1 MKSNTHLQNA
11 KNKKDDEFYTRFE
24 DIEKE
29 LDSYDWSD
37 KIVGCPADSEESEFV
52 RFFKTRAKKVI
63 YWQEIF
69 DEEKYKEVDVIVT
82 NPPFS
87 EYSKYLKVLKE
98 LNKPFYLVAPKI
110 ICRRPLIEIPD
121 IRFGKN
127 LINNFKNNKTAPCCW
142 ITNFPEDRPLWE
154 PTIEKTVY
162 EANTN
167 GLNVVNSVRDIGKD
181 FREIPNLCIPQ
192 TVIENRNLNIEL
204 DKILVAHGGIVSLY
218 GRDKENKIIEP
229 YSIKNYFMRVLLNY
243 DPSKIKFLTKKCDEG
258 KIDFIEKIKKECNG
272 DEIDFFE
279 KWQKNV

>member
-1 MKSNTHLQNA
+1 MTNGISSKNTHLQNA
-11 KNKKDDEFYTRFE
+11 KEKKDDEFYTRFE

-29 LDSYDWSD
+29 LGSYDWSN
-37 KIVGCPADSEESEFV
+37 KVIGCPADSEESEFI
-52 RFFKTRAKKVI
+52 RFFRTRAKKVI

-69 DEEKYKEVDVIVT
+69 DEEKYREVDVIVT

-98 LNKPFYLVAPKI
+98 LNKPFYLVAPKTI
-110 ICRRPLIEIPD
+110 FRKSLIEIPN

-127 LINNFKNNKTAPCCW
+127 IINNFKNNKTAPCCW

-167 GLNVVNSVRDIGKD
+167 GLNVVKGVRDIGKD

-192 TVIENRNLNIEL
+192 TVIENRNLNINL
-204 DKILVAHGGIVSLY
+204 DKIVVAHGRIVSLY
-218 GRDKENKIIEP
+218 ERYKENKIIEP
-229 YSIKNYFMRVLLNY
+229 YSVKNYFTRVLLNY
-243 DPSKIKFLTKKCDEG
+243 DPSKIKLLTKNE
-258 KIDFIEKIKKECNG
+258 
-272 DEIDFFE
+272 
-279 KWQKNV
+279 

>member
-1 MKSNTHLQNA
+1 MKKNTHLQNA
-11 KNKKDDEFYTRFE
+11 KYKKDDEFYTRFE

-29 LDSYDWSD
+29 LGSYDWSN
-37 KIVGCPADSEESEFV
+37 KIIGCPADCEESEFV
-52 RFFKTRAKKVI
+52 NFFKNRAKKVI

-69 DEEKYKEVDVIVT
+69 DEEKYREVDVIVT

-98 LNKPFYLVAPKI
+98 LNKPFYLVAPTTIVRK
-110 ICRRPLIEIPD
+110 PLIQIPS

-127 LINNFKNNKTAPCCW
+127 LINHFKNNKTASCCW

-192 TVIENRNLNIEL
+192 TVVENRNLNIDF
-204 DKILVAHGGIVSLY
+204 DKIVVTRGKGEVVYIFQKN
-218 GRDKENKIIEP
+218 KESKLIEP
-229 YSIKNYFMRVLLNY
+229 YSVKNYFTRVLLNY
-243 DPSKIKFLTKKCDEG
+243 ESSKIKFFTKK
-258 KIDFIEKIKKECNG
+258 
-272 DEIDFFE
+272 
-279 KWQKNV
+279 